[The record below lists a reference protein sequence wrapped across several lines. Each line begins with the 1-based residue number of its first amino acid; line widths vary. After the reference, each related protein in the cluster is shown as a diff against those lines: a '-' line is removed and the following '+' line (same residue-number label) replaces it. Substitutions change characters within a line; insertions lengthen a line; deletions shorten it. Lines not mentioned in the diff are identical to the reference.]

1 MIQSYRAEI
10 GELQAL
16 IFNGGIEDSVED
28 LYGHLLKTRGAL
40 THRHPVLFRPNPLPA
55 ALDYTQMSKENYE
68 LLQGRQFFVYP
79 PWMNAQE
86 RTQVTASIWLVVNAK
101 ERYELDLIKSA
112 MAFIKKTKQNCRLRL
127 VFTNPIKNDLK
138 TALKGY
144 FELAKEQIHLEKYA
158 DFLERTMNLKSTA
171 TVHLQKP
178 VEVGKK
184 MNKNDELLWD
194 HLNMV
199 SDLLRAT
206 GFDGE
211 YEEPMVYLNGR
222 LVGQISKKD
231 EPFNADHFEAMVQK
245 ELDQRLTYY
254 NKVVQGKSCDLAE
267 LTLKMTIFEIK
278 ALDSLRSN
286 FGAGGL
292 NFNAAPDVIPPFP

>member
-1 MIQSYRAEI
+1 
-10 GELQAL
+10 
-16 IFNGGIEDSVED
+16 
-28 LYGHLLKTRGAL
+28 
-40 THRHPVLFRPNPLPA
+40 
-55 ALDYTQMSKENYE
+55 
-68 LLQGRQFFVYP
+68 
-79 PWMNAQE
+79 
-86 RTQVTASIWLVVNAK
+86 VNAK